1 MIPVTGNAFSWSV
14 VIGIGGGIL
23 ETFILE
29 EWILDT
35 SLVMENSFSS
45 SKSWTIN
52 LSLKHILYKL
62 LTMIL
67 FLKSIELL
75 EIK

>member
-1 MIPVTGNAFSWSV
+1 MICCLSCLDYEYICFYLYFMIPVTGNAFSWSV

-35 SLVMENSFSS
+35 SLDMENSFSS
-45 SKSWTIN
+45 SKS
-52 LSLKHILYKL
+52 
-62 LTMIL
+62 
-67 FLKSIELL
+67 
-75 EIK
+75 